1 MEAIWDHGTAG
12 DQGMQPS
19 GSVAV
24 RGRAGSPDSTPAPG
38 TTGQNVRPPWQTNPM
53 EATGG
58 HGTQHS
64 GSVAVLGRAGSRA
77 GAAFQGTC
85 DGGTRLEQQ
94 PRQWR
99 LSTAAVAGD
108 AVSVTEPARL
118 TDATE
123 PTDIAALRQALA
135 VVNAAAAAAP
145 EMLAMANYVEAANF
159 AAMAEEVSR
168 TMDYLQVLA
177 AGAVDR
183 TRTRA
188 ITEAARSTKSTRLWV
203 TGWDNGT
210 ETLTET
216 DANWPAATATGTGTG
231 TTRPVPVSPADDGCR
246 KTEEFLRLRLRIGIS
261 EARRRL
267 RLAHDTLPATTLT
280 GDPIPPAREH
290 LALGISPNPSDGMPE
305 DQINGQENTG
315 QEVTG
320 RSLSAPAV
328 SSRAGTIISLTL
340 DRLQHHTTPET
351 LERIE
356 HDLTRTA
363 ATADPDFLAR
373 VARRWADTIDAD
385 GTEPTEEALRHT
397 QGAFIRKPRHGLHHL
412 EIFATTDQYEHLLT
426 VMNTAT
432 NPRTT
437 TPADTN
443 IRAVTNTGAAGTG
456 RGTTG
461 PGAGPHQ
468 EVWRDGD
475 VDLDRRTRSQKQLDG
490 IIGAVKAALTTN
502 TLPTTGGNRPQIIAT
517 INYRDLFPH
526 TSTVTGVSGTG
537 STGTGTDT
545 DANRTGST
553 WTGTGTDTGAAG
565 AGGGAGN
572 RSPGGAG
579 TGNFVFTGPV
589 AATTLRK
596 IACDADIIPALLG
609 THGEILDLGRQ
620 TRLFTPAQRIA
631 LTARDQGCTFPNCTI
646 PAPWCEAHHIT
657 YWSHDGPTDP
667 SNGAL
672 LCSHHHH
679 LVHKE
684 QWTIHTRNGVPWY
697 IPPRHIDPAQKPQ
710 QNHYFK
716 PPPPPGE

>member
-1 MEAIWDHGTAG
+1 M
-12 DQGMQPS
+12 
-19 GSVAV
+19 V
-24 RGRAGSPDSTPAPG
+24 
-38 TTGQNVRPPWQTNPM
+38 
-53 EATGG
+53 
-58 HGTQHS
+58 
-64 GSVAVLGRAGSRA
+64 
-77 GAAFQGTC
+77 
-85 DGGTRLEQQ
+85 
-94 PRQWR
+94 
-99 LSTAAVAGD
+99 
-108 AVSVTEPARL
+108 
-118 TDATE
+118 
-123 PTDIAALRQALA
+123 
-135 VVNAAAAAAP
+135 
-145 EMLAMANYVEAANF
+145 
-159 AAMAEEVSR
+159 
-168 TMDYLQVLA
+168 
-177 AGAVDR
+177 
-183 TRTRA
+183 
-188 ITEAARSTKSTRLWV
+188 
-203 TGWDNGT
+203 
-210 ETLTET
+210 
-216 DANWPAATATGTGTG
+216 
-231 TTRPVPVSPADDGCR
+231 
-246 KTEEFLRLRLRIGIS
+246 
-261 EARRRL
+261 
-267 RLAHDTLPATTLT
+267 
-280 GDPIPPAREH
+280 
-290 LALGISPNPSDGMPE
+290 
-305 DQINGQENTG
+305 
-315 QEVTG
+315 
-320 RSLSAPAV
+320 
-328 SSRAGTIISLTL
+328 
-340 DRLQHHTTPET
+340 
-351 LERIE
+351 
-356 HDLTRTA
+356 
-363 ATADPDFLAR
+363 
-373 VARRWADTIDAD
+373 
-385 GTEPTEEALRHT
+385 
-397 QGAFIRKPRHGLHHL
+397 
-412 EIFATTDQYEHLLT
+412 ATTDQYEHLLT

-461 PGAGPHQ
+461 PGAAPHQ

-589 AATTLRK
+589 AATTLRR